1 MFDTNNLVDNKALTE
16 QMKILKNGNSLSGS
30 NAFINALL
38 SARFLLPAKISCP
51 LSQVTRPPEV
61 HKAENIQSIV
71 VKKDTVIA
79 YPSYSDTSN
88 NHYMMIFTDW
98 DEIRRWPSFE
108 PDQQTV
114 VLTFFEICKLFA
126 EEPDMYSGFVINPYG
141 RCLVV
146 TRKTISKI
154 RSRLLEAAGIPI
166 RPPKRDSRIFLA
178 DLKIFPLDLAV
189 ALRSRMRSRS
199 DIMTAY
205 LLLMIQDGRQ
215 SFLVVIDGSGN
226 YTELYS
232 LLHDISVPYLKKG
245 QEIVFIPA
253 ASSLGQQAINGKTPF
268 YTKWKK

>member
-1 MFDTNNLVDNKALTE
+1 MFDTNNLVDNKALNE
-16 QMKILKNGNSLSGS
+16 QIKNLKNRNTIAS
-30 NAFINALL
+30 NNALINALL

-51 LSQVTRPPEV
+51 LSQVSRPPEV

-71 VKKDTVIA
+71 VRKDNIIA

-88 NHYMMIFTDW
+88 NHYMMVFTDW

-114 VLTFFEICKLFA
+114 VHTFFEICKMF
-126 EEPDMYSGFVINPYG
+126 EEQPDMYSGFVINPYG
-141 RCLVV
+141 RCLLI
-146 TRKTISKI
+146 TRKTITKI
-154 RSRLLEAAGIPI
+154 RNRLLEAAGVPI
-166 RPPKRDSRIFLA
+166 RPAKMEERILLA
-178 DLKIFPLDLAV
+178 NLKIFPLDLAV

-205 LLLMIQDGRQ
+205 LLLMIQDGKQ
-215 SFLVVIDGSGN
+215 SYLAVIDGSGN

-232 LLHDISVPYLKKG
+232 LLHDISMPYLKGG

-253 ASSLGQQAINGKTPF
+253 ASSLGQQAINGRMPF